1 MKKFFKFGFTLPE
14 VLIALS
20 IAGVIAALVIPPL
33 ATTTQNNKNA
43 AALGRSVEVIETGC
57 QMLIQRANELSS
69 NGEFFGHY
77 DIALSDIGI
86 NSMNTVSGSGLIFN
100 NASEFFNTT
109 PLTSEQVTSYK
120 NMVKNYNGTTPPNPP
135 LNEIVEN
142 YALNPRLG
150 AYYGVSDHYAEST
163 NDDEITEIIYIDVNG
178 TGSPNRYGIDIFLF
192 GLTDRC
198 NMVPAGSQRVKN
210 VFDIGGIVSMPLS
223 TEACD
228 DHVDNGLSCTE
239 RVVREGYKNNYKR

>member
-1 MKKFFKFGFTLPE
+1 MKKTFKFGFTLAE
-14 VLIALS
+14 TLIALS

-69 NGEFFGHY
+69 DGEFFGHY
-77 DIALSDIGI
+77 YILLSDIGI
-86 NSMNTVSGSGLIFN
+86 NSVDTVSGGGMIFE

-109 PLTSEQVTSYK
+109 PLTSDQVSEYK
-120 NMVKNYNGTTPPNPP
+120 NKVKSYGGGTPSPSPDQ
-135 LNEIVEN
+135 IVTN
-142 YALNPRLG
+142 YASNPRLG
-150 AYYGVSDHYAEST
+150 AYYGVLDEYEEGG
-163 NDDEITEIIYIDVNG
+163 DDPINEFIYIDVNG
-178 TGSPNRYGIDIFLF
+178 IGSPNKYGIDIFLF

-198 NMVPAGSQRVKN
+198 NMIPAGSQRIKSLLN
-210 VFDIGGIVSMPLS
+210 LGGVSIPLS
-223 TEACD
+223 TEACENNYIT
-228 DHVDNGLSCTE
+228 NGLSCTE